1 MLTAQQKLRE
11 NIVEYLL
18 YMYQIEDIVRSTG
31 CDLAI
36 IKEKLI
42 PAMVPDASLQL
53 TYEQWYAKICEEL
66 IRTGKTQK
74 GHLYELEEIFT
85 ELTLLHRTLI
95 EIFKEPKYVHLVQQ
109 SEFSIKE
116 YATKA
121 ALEQAHPVEVCLH
134 AMYMKLQLRIRSKEI
149 SEDTEKAMDPMRAL
163 LAYLGREYQIM
174 KTGAWGNTNL
184 N

>member
-85 ELTLLHRTLI
+85 ELTLLHRTLLSLI
-95 EIFKEPKYVHLVQQ
+95 HI
-109 SEFSIKE
+109 
-116 YATKA
+116 
-121 ALEQAHPVEVCLH
+121 
-134 AMYMKLQLRIRSKEI
+134 
-149 SEDTEKAMDPMRAL
+149 
-163 LAYLGREYQIM
+163 
-174 KTGAWGNTNL
+174 
-184 N
+184 